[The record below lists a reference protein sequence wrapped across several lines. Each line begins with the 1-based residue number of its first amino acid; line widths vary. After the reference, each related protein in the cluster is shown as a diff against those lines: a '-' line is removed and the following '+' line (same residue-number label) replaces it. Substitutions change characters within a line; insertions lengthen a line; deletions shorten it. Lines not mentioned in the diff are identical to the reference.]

1 MPSLAS
7 SVLAEAVQER
17 TPYIFAGLLLTVL
30 LARLLAPAATRRRLL
45 HGLWILF
52 LIHLATMPLAG
63 ALRFLGAPAYR
74 ELRLVSLTF
83 GTLCAIQMAGAV
95 LFTLLLPR
103 VGLRISRI
111 FQEVLTAGAS
121 IVAIFSLVS
130 RAGFNM
136 SGLVATSAVLT
147 AVIGFG
153 MRDTL
158 GNVLGGLA
166 LQMDDSIA
174 IGDWIKVGEITGRV
188 VNMRWRYTAVET
200 RNWETLIVP
209 NGVLMTEQVVVLGR
223 RQGQPIQW
231 RRWVHFNVDF
241 RFPPERVMKAV
252 VDAVRHAP
260 VENVAAEPPPEC
272 ILIDLHESYARYAAR
287 YWLTDL
293 AMDDPTDSVVRSRIY
308 FALKRA
314 GIPLSIPAHAVFLTE
329 ESAER
334 RAEEERK
341 EQARRQGALEQVDL
355 FRPLTEEDRRV
366 LAAGLHYAP
375 FAAGEVLTRQ
385 GAEAHWLYLIVEGEV
400 SARVAA
406 EGGLEREVARL
417 KAGDFFGEMA
427 LMTGEKRS
435 ATVTA
440 VTGVECYR
448 LDKSAFEAIIRQRP
462 AVAEPMAEILA
473 RRRLELFAVK
483 GNLDQEAHRRRLA
496 AAKVDLLAR
505 IQDFFGLVAEQDNRA
520 AR

>member
-7 SVLAEAVQER
+7 SILAEAVQER

-30 LARLLAPAATRRRLL
+30 LARALALPVARRRLL
-45 HGLWILF
+45 HDLWILF

-63 ALRFLGAPAYR
+63 ALRFVGAAAYR
-74 ELRLVSLTF
+74 EVRLVSLIFATI
-83 GTLCAIQMAGAV
+83 CVVQMAGAV

-103 VGLRISRI
+103 VGLGISRI

-121 IVAIFSLVS
+121 IIAIFSLVS
-130 RAGFNM
+130 GAGFNM

-153 MRDTL
+153 LRDTL

-166 LQMDDSIA
+166 LQFDDSIT
-174 IGDWIKVGEITGRV
+174 IGDWIKVGEIAGRV
-188 VNMRWRYTAVET
+188 VNIRWRYTAVET

-209 NGVLMTEQVVVLGR
+209 NSVLMTEKVVVLGR
-223 RQGQPIQW
+223 RQGQPAQW
-231 RRWVHFNVDF
+231 RRWVNFNVDF
-241 RFPPERVMKAV
+241 RFPPERVMGV
-252 VDAVRHAP
+252 MVDAVRHAP
-260 VENVAAEPPPEC
+260 IENVAADPPPEC
-272 ILIDLHESYARYAAR
+272 ILIDLSESYARYAVR

-293 AMDDPTDSVVRSRIY
+293 AVDDPTDSVVRSRIY

-314 GIPLSIPAHAVFLTE
+314 GIPLSIPAHALFVTE
-329 ESAER
+329 QSAER
-334 RAEEERK
+334 RAEDDRQ
-341 EQARRQGALEQVDL
+341 EQARRLRALEKVDL
-355 FRPLTEEDRRV
+355 FRPLHEDDRRL

-385 GAEAHWLYLIVEGEV
+385 GAEGHWLYLIIEGEV
-400 SARVAA
+400 SARVA

-427 LMTGEKRS
+427 LMTGQKRS

-448 LDKSAFEAIIRQRP
+448 LDKSAFEGIIRQRP
-462 AVAEPMAEILA
+462 AVADPMAEILV
-473 RRRLELFAVK
+473 RRQLELFAVM

-496 AAKVDLLAR
+496 AAKGDILAR
-505 IQDFFGLVAEQDNRA
+505 IQDFFGLVAQQNTRA